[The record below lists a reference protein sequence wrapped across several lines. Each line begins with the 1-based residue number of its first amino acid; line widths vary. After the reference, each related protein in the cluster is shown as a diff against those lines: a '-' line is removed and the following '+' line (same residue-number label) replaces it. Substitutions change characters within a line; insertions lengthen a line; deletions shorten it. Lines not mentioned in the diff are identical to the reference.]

1 MEEGCMRSE
10 FKVGDIIKAVYF
22 KDNLFNDNLY
32 YLVTHVSETPQHYKA
47 IHLPSNKER
56 IFYFPIAHMEYKVV
70 HD

>member
-1 MEEGCMRSE
+1 MRSQ

-32 YLVTHVSETPQHYKA
+32 YLITYVSETTQHYKA
-47 IHLPSNKER
+47 IHLASNRETTM
-56 IFYFPIAHMEYKVV
+56 YFPTAHMEYKVI